1 MEKVGIFRFLY
12 LYFYSSHSH
21 VCILIQKCY
30 TYFNDLKCIKENIQN
45 KKSLYFYILAM
56 FNKKNYKSKILKTI
70 PLTIASK
77 T

>member
-30 TYFNDLKCIKENIQN
+30 TYFNDLKFIKENIQN
-45 KKSLYFYILAM
+45 KKITVFLYISNA
-56 FNKKNYKSKILKTI
+56 
-70 PLTIASK
+70 
-77 T
+77 